1 MQLRALVTLGV
12 SLLSW
17 TLVSTSARA
26 AEDDA
31 GSASG
36 AGDKR
41 VFVGLSGGVA
51 YAMVKHPL
59 INSNG
64 YGSATLGMHAGYS
77 ISERLSL
84 GVELSTFEH
93 GMTRTSGT
101 DPFQPTAF
109 LSPQAGCNK
118 CKPPEPGGWVSQTT
132 AMFGTIGPRVEFSP
146 LGRDGLYLGASTGL
160 GMLLGIDTQYG
171 FGGGARLGY
180 RYRVANILGFA
191 VEGGAHAQY
200 FSTGSTVFP
209 YVSLMM
215 RPYF

>member
-1 MQLRALVTLGV
+1 MHVRALLSLSV
-12 SLLSW
+12 SLLMS
-17 TLVSTSARA
+17 TLMATPAQAEEGNQPSSATK
-26 AEDDA
+26 
-31 GSASG
+31 
-36 AGDKR
+36 DKR
-41 VFVGLSGGVA
+41 VFVGLSGGFA

-59 INSNG
+59 IKSDG
-64 YGSATLGMHAGYS
+64 FGTGTLGMHVGYNV
-77 ISERLSL
+77 SERWSL

-93 GMTRTSGT
+93 GMKRTSGT
-101 DPFQPTAF
+101 EPFEPTAF

-118 CKPPEPGGWVSQTT
+118 CEPPVPGGWISETT
-132 AMFGTIGPRVEFSP
+132 AMFGTIGPRAEFSP
-146 LGRDGLYLGASTGL
+146 FGRDGLYLGASTGL

-191 VEGGAHAQY
+191 LEGGAQAQY

-209 YVSLMM
+209 YISLMM